1 MNASSYSTRL
11 ITKAPHV
18 AALGR
23 LRSALPRAVARRRL
37 RRVAEPCVVRTRLE
51 SPDHQYEGL
60 FTAHELN
67 GTDT

>member
-1 MNASSYSTRL
+1 
-11 ITKAPHV
+11 V

-51 SPDHQYEGL
+51 SADHQYEGL